1 MQDRAGGAVSRRESA
16 DVNSTIAAI
25 ACLVAAGFPG
35 PCVAEEAI
43 KYTGPCDASAA
54 VALDGEHFVGNDE
67 NNTLHV
73 YRRGQAK
80 AVGVLNL
87 SKFLGTQT
95 DRESDIEG
103 AASIGTRTYWIT
115 SHARNSSGKARQ
127 DRHRFFATE
136 VLPGQP
142 PSLRPVGEPYTRL
155 LNDIEASDA
164 LKPYRLADAA
174 RLAAE
179 AEGGLNIEGLAA
191 TRDGKLLI
199 GLRNPLPHQRALVI
213 PLENPAELIEGKRA
227 KFGTPIELDLDR
239 RGIRSITLV
248 GSAYL
253 IVAGPTADQ
262 GSFAL
267 YRWSGRAGDAAT
279 PVAGV
284 DLGNLR
290 PEAAFAIPQS
300 NLVQLLSDDGG
311 VMAGGVECKK
321 LPAARQTFRSLVVT
335 P

>member
-1 MQDRAGGAVSRRESA
+1 VAILGQLVDEHVAL
-16 DVNSTIAAI
+16 AAI
-25 ACLVAAGFPG
+25 AWLLAAALPG
-35 PCVAEEAI
+35 PCSAEEAMQ
-43 KYTGPCDASAA
+43 YSGPCDASAA
-54 VALDGEHFVGNDE
+54 AALDGEHFVAGNDE
-67 NNTLHV
+67 SNTLHV
-73 YRRGQAK
+73 YRRGQAR
-80 AVGVLNL
+80 AAGELNL
-87 SKFLGTQT
+87 SKFLGTRT
-95 DRESDIEG
+95 DDESDIEG
-103 AASIGTRTYWIT
+103 AASVGTRTYWIT
-115 SHARNSSGKARQ
+115 SHARNSRGKARQ

-136 VLPGQP
+136 VIPGHP

-164 LKPYRLADAA
+164 LKPYRLVDAS

-191 TRDGKLLI
+191 TPDGRLLI
-199 GLRNPLPHQRALVI
+199 GLRNPLPHQHSLVI
-213 PLENPAELIEGKRA
+213 PLQNPAELIEGKRA

-253 IVAGPTADQ
+253 IVAGPTADR

-267 YRWSGRAGDAAT
+267 YRWSGRTGDAAT

-284 DLGNLR
+284 ELGNLR
-290 PEAAFAIPQS
+290 PEAAFAIPQTGR
-300 NLVQLLSDDGG
+300 VQLLSDDGG
-311 VMAGGVECKK
+311 VIAGGVACKR
-321 LPAARQTFRSLVVT
+321 LPATQQTFRSLIVT

>member
-1 MQDRAGGAVSRRESA
+1 M
-16 DVNSTIAAI
+16 DVHSTFVAI
-25 ACLVAAGFPG
+25 ASLAAAAFQG
-35 PCVAEEAI
+35 PCGAAEVI
-43 KYTGPCDASAA
+43 KYSGPCDASAA
-54 VALDGEHFVGNDE
+54 VALDGEHFVVGNDE

-73 YRRGQAK
+73 YRRGQAQ
-80 AVGVLNL
+80 AVGALNL
-87 SKFLGTQT
+87 SKFLDTRT
-95 DRESDIEG
+95 DREADIEG

-115 SHARNSSGKARQ
+115 SHARDSSGKVRQ

-142 PSLRPVGEPYTRL
+142 PSLRSVGKPYMQL
-155 LNDIEASDA
+155 LRDIGVAAA
-164 LKPYRLADAA
+164 LKPYSLNDAS

-191 TRDGKLLI
+191 TPDGKLLI
-199 GLRNPLPHQRALVI
+199 GLRSPLAHQRALVI

-239 RGIRSITLV
+239 RGIRSMALI
-248 GSAYL
+248 GSGYL
-253 IVAGPTADQ
+253 IVAGPTADR

-267 YRWSGRAGDAAT
+267 YRWSGRAGEAAT

-290 PEAAFAIPQS
+290 PEAAFAISQTGQ
-300 NLVQLLSDDGG
+300 VQLLSDDGG
-311 VMAGGVECKK
+311 VMTGGVECKK
-321 LPAARQTFRSLVVT
+321 LPSARQTFRGRVVT